1 MGKMPKRKAKSNKDV
16 YEKAEDLPEGH
27 KKRYDSIL
35 EDIDKQVEARIEQ
48 IYSKIGAIQSQIRS
62 QFKVAMRQ
70 QSRNIRSMKVEEF
83 YYNNVDKAN
92 NLDLTV
98 ECAKVAVS
106 ISNDVNNEVKT
117 TVKGPGKKRDGNG
130 KKKPKK

>member
-1 MGKMPKRKAKSNKDV
+1 MSTYVLKEWS
-16 YEKAEDLPEGH
+16 H
-27 KKRYDSIL
+27 SIL
-35 EDIDKQVEARIEQ
+35 IDVLFFPYLVEARIEQ

-62 QFKVAMRQ
+62 QFKVAMLQ

-117 TVKGPGKKRDGNG
+117 TVKGKYFMLLLGSRQSYEMWLFCLLAEM
-130 KKKPKK
+130 

>member
-1 MGKMPKRKAKSNKDV
+1 MSTYVLKEWS
-16 YEKAEDLPEGH
+16 H
-27 KKRYDSIL
+27 SIL
-35 EDIDKQVEARIEQ
+35 IDVLFFPYLVEARIEQ

-62 QFKVAMRQ
+62 QFKVAMLQ

-117 TVKGPGKKRDGNG
+117 TVKGKYFRLP
-130 KKKPKK
+130 KPSTR